1 MKIHFIYPDVDTG
14 FYPGVH
20 HGLAQ
25 IFAVLKESG
34 NDVSLHHV
42 KKKPSRNQILEV
54 IQRENPDLVGFTAV
68 TNQINNVD
76 IWSRWIKEE
85 FTAPTIC
92 GGVHATLRPDEV
104 KALAGIDIVHAGE
117 GDYFLGDPGKTID
130 NLDKLPYAD
139 YSLFDCDKMLK
150 DRNGDFAIMVSRG
163 CPYNCSYCCNHAL
176 RKVHKGKYFRYR
188 SVDSV
193 LNQMGLLVSRYPIK
207 RFNFAD
213 DIFGILREWVFEFCE
228 KYPKHF
234 DLEFECNLRP
244 ETVDEKLLTALK
256 NANCNQVD
264 MGIEVGNEW
273 LRNKVLNRKV
283 SNKQILNAFRLAEE
297 VGIKTRAYNMIGLP
311 YETVDMVKET
321 IRLNEM
327 SNPTHTAIF
336 YFYPYPGTRLYDVC
350 KKEGYLSD
358 KQSASY
364 VTDTILNLPTI
375 SNKELDRLYT
385 KFYRYTMSNETKSMI
400 SLIRCPVNIIC
411 TILVS
416 LLGKRAIKVIMNLY
430 LRFIQLFDILRR
442 R

>member
-1 MKIHFIYPDVDTG
+1 
-14 FYPGVH
+14 
-20 HGLAQ
+20 
-25 IFAVLKESG
+25 
-34 NDVSLHHV
+34 
-42 KKKPSRNQILEV
+42 
-54 IQRENPDLVGFTAV
+54 
-68 TNQINNVD
+68 
-76 IWSRWIKEE
+76 
-85 FTAPTIC
+85 
-92 GGVHATLRPDEV
+92 
-104 KALAGIDIVHAGE
+104 
-117 GDYFLGDPGKTID
+117 
-130 NLDKLPYAD
+130 
-139 YSLFDCDKMLK
+139 
-150 DRNGDFAIMVSRG
+150 
-163 CPYNCSYCCNHAL
+163 
-176 RKVHKGKYFRYR
+176 
-188 SVDSV
+188 
-193 LNQMGLLVSRYPIK
+193 
-207 RFNFAD
+207 
-213 DIFGILREWVFEFCE
+213 FGILREWVFEFCE